1 MTLHRP
7 NHFAIVPTRT
17 GAVFAPK
24 WKVTLGKGGLSQ
36 VEAQPTRRSCS
47 AIVQKCHKIK
57 TLRPFLLTV
66 SDAAKQQ
73 FTAQSLTDS
82 HPVLRQHPTRSTFPT
97 TQRLSTMGKPPR
109 LGYGP
114 AIETISPEPSLAE
127 LGWKPFFA
135 AQVTADEAAACAP
148 VRVMAVHRGWLSIA
162 GDGPERMIPSPLAAP
177 GEEQWQPAAG
187 DWLLLDRES
196 GLPVREL
203 ERANLF
209 KRRAPGGTRKVQVI
223 AANVDTLLIVASCNQ
238 DFNLA
243 RIERYL
249 VLAREVGV
257 NPVIVLTKSDLAD
270 APEEFVDAARGLE
283 PGLRVELVNAKDP
296 TSVAGLAALCGVGET
311 VALLGSSGVGKSTLV
326 NTLRRSDSIVTQ
338 PVREEDGK
346 GRHTTTARTLHR
358 LPAGGWLLDTPGMRE
373 LQVSDAAEGLAEV
386 FDDVTALV
394 ATCRFSNCTHQ
405 AEPGCAVRAALKAGT
420 LSSERLMRWRKLSA
434 EDASNTLD
442 LSRKN
447 VRSTTGSRRR

>member
-1 MTLHRP
+1 MTKL
-7 NHFAIVPTRT
+7 
-17 GAVFAPK
+17 
-24 WKVTLGKGGLSQ
+24 
-36 VEAQPTRRSCS
+36 RRC
-47 AIVQKCHKIK
+47 
-57 TLRPFLLTV
+57 TV
-66 SDAAKQQ
+66 
-73 FTAQSLTDS
+73 
-82 HPVLRQHPTRSTFPT
+82 
-97 TQRLSTMGKPPR
+97 GKPPR
-109 LGYGP
+109 VGYGP
-114 AIETISPEPSLAE
+114 AIEPISPEPSLAE

-135 AQVTADEAAACAP
+135 GQITADEAATCVP

-196 GLPVREL
+196 GLPAREL

-257 NPVIVLTKSDLAD
+257 HPVIVLTKADLAD
-270 APEEFVDAARGLE
+270 APETFVEAARGLE
-283 PGLRVELVNAKDP
+283 PGLRVELINAKDP
-296 TSVAGLAALCGVGET
+296 ASVAGLAALCGVGQT

-326 NTLRRSDSIVTQ
+326 NTLRGSDSIATQ

-346 GRHTTTARTLHR
+346 GRHTTTVRMLHR

-394 ATCRFSNCTHQ
+394 AACRFSNCTHQ
-405 AEPGCAVRAALKAGT
+405 SEPGCAVRAALKAGT
-420 LSSERLMRWRKLSA
+420 LSPERLMRWRKLSA
-434 EDASNTLD
+434 EDATNTLEV
-442 LSRKN
+442 SRKH
-447 VRSTTGSRRR
+447 VRSTIGSATARSRRR